1 MKSRVRAELARPENS
16 MQRRG
21 TFIFGAKIA
30 PMFAPD
36 TTSGKR
42 KGKKKMRLIDADALN
57 EKLEALMQR
66 YTAQGRKEVAEDYN
80 FVMTVLMTA
89 PTIDA
94 VPVVRC
100 RDCVH
105 MERRFNGRFC
115 KVWCM
120 FNGMGDDGFCNYAAR
135 KDGTND
141 E

>member
-1 MKSRVRAELARPENS
+1 
-16 MQRRG
+16 
-21 TFIFGAKIA
+21 
-30 PMFAPD
+30 
-36 TTSGKR
+36 
-42 KGKKKMRLIDADALN
+42 MRLIDADALIDDIN
-57 EKLEALMQR
+57 AAKDNYGMGAVVASTLKR
-66 YTAQGRKEVAEDYN
+66 YIMRQ
-80 FVMTVLMTA
+80 